1 MNKILL
7 SVFALLMFSACN
19 QAEINRL
26 QKENAELRSQVQSL
40 QKENKV
46 IQDDMNTALT
56 AIFRF
61 LHGDP
66 SGGKELGFIIGK
78 YNPELA
84 KRM

>member
-26 QKENAELRSQVQSL
+26 QKENAELKRQVQAL
-40 QKENKV
+40 QEENKT
-46 IQDDMNTALT
+46 IKGDMDTALVS
-56 AIFRF
+56 IVKF

-66 SGGKELGFIIGK
+66 SGGRAIGAIIAK